1 MSSFKD
7 VYLTKRGTQLLARS
21 VTEGLRLEFT
31 KMVTG
36 NGIYSEEERTKASLL
51 ERTELKSQ
59 KQEFGFSSVAVAE
72 SNIIKLKAMVTNIG
86 LTEGYRITEIGIV
99 ARLEGKTEEEP
110 ILYSIAVAEEA
121 DYLPSQETPISY
133 IQEYYTKISN
143 AENIIINLEM
153 GSYALAEDMQ
163 SVLKPQFKEN
173 EEIENIE
180 SGESIFSIF
189 AKIKRAIRGL
199 IEHKTSGDHDSRYYT
214 EAEMDGKLS
223 GKSDTTHNH
232 DSRYLQKSAVINSNT
247 VTEAG
252 YALDARQANP
262 NVLGSLGAQINSLN
276 RTLATKQDASNAI
289 TTSNIGSQSVNYASS
304 STTAIYGVD
313 DNTGHINDIFMG
325 RSNTQGYRRGN
336 SCYFD
341 RNGLYMTTPE
351 TIHAADWGVIL
362 TLRAS
367 DANGMIDWIFQVWF
381 KTSGEILG
389 RRSINTGSHAFTDWK
404 HLLET

>member
-214 EAEMDGKLS
+214 EVEMDGKLS

-232 DSRYLQKSAVINSNT
+232 DGRYLQKSAVINSNT

-262 NVLGSLGAQINSLN
+262 NVSGSLGAQINSLN
-276 RTLATKQDASNAI
+276 RTFTQRISELNTNLTNWGCVFNADSYNGTLLTYLRILYNDAT
-289 TTSNIGSQSVNYASS
+289 
-304 STTAIYGVD
+304 
-313 DNTGHINDIFMG
+313 HI
-325 RSNTQGYRRGN
+325 
-336 SCYFD
+336 
-341 RNGLYMTTPE
+341 
-351 TIHAADWGVIL
+351 AIL
-362 TLRAS
+362 TYEAKITCDIS
-367 DANGMIDWIFQVWF
+367 IDAYIGLFGINF
-381 KTSGEILG
+381 KTSQMIYSTCSVRGGCDTSPQIRLDNNVISICSSSSAVNGKVIAGEIVFHYEK
-389 RRSINTGSHAFTDWK
+389 RW
-404 HLLET
+404 

>member
-232 DSRYLQKSAVINSNT
+232 DGRYLQKSAVINSNT
-247 VTEAG
+247 VTETG

-262 NVLGSLGAQINSLN
+262 NVSGSLGAQINSLN
-276 RTLATKQDASNAI
+276 KTLKNKI
-289 TTSNIGSQSVNYASS
+289 TGQSDNIV
-304 STTAIYGVD
+304 IYGGTWLLYGVSNQIYTNVID
-313 DNTGHINDIFMG
+313 ISDLGLSNVISVIAQPDTYPSFIHVTVSIASAKSLNVQTFKDATGNFYAHFIIIG
-325 RSNTQGYRRGN
+325 
-336 SCYFD
+336 
-341 RNGLYMTTPE
+341 
-351 TIHAADWGVIL
+351 A
-362 TLRAS
+362 
-367 DANGMIDWIFQVWF
+367 
-381 KTSGEILG
+381 K
-389 RRSINTGSHAFTDWK
+389 
-404 HLLET
+404 